1 MTMQTPHRR
10 PGFDLDVA
18 VRVHAA
24 GRRTPIG
31 SGYRPV
37 TVIEVDGKRTLIGL
51 GELLLKAPI
60 HPGSSHDGVLRFHK
74 DVSDLVK
81 SLLRPGSEVSFVEG
95 ERTVAFAE
103 VIDIKQF

>member
-1 MTMQTPHRR
+1 MQMPQRR
-10 PGFDLDVA
+10 SGFDLDVA
-18 VRVHAA
+18 VHVHINGGA
-24 GRRTPIG
+24 RRTPIA

-37 TVIEVDGKRTLIGL
+37 TAVEADGKRSLIGL
-51 GELLLKAPI
+51 GELLLNAPI
-60 HPGSSHDGVLRFHK
+60 HPGSSGDGVLRFHK

-103 VIDIKQF
+103 VIDIKQR